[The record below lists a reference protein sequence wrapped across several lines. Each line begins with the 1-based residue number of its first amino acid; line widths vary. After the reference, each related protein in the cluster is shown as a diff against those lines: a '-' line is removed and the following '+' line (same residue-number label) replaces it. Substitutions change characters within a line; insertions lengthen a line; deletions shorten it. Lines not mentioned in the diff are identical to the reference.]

1 MSELITV
8 ASMVLSGSSPW
19 YTMMVEAQGIMQG
32 EKIRK
37 RAILRSSSS
46 YQLSGVVAAATVQT
60 ILQQRPADGVYWAF
74 ELLNPAVVIEKLLT
88 TKAAES
94 LDVVEIPPVNENVI
108 LKEMEEGVL

>member
-1 MSELITV
+1 
-8 ASMVLSGSSPW
+8 
-19 YTMMVEAQGIMQG
+19 
-32 EKIRK
+32 
-37 RAILRSSSS
+37 
-46 YQLSGVVAAATVQT
+46 
-60 ILQQRPADGVYWAF
+60 VYWAF